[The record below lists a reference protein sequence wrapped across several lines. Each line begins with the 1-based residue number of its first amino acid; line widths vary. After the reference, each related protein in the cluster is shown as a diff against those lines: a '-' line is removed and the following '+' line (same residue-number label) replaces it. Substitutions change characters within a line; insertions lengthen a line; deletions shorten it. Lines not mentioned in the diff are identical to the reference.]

1 MQIVFM
7 GEIMVLNKS
16 ATTVMYKVDDCM
28 GPWVDVR
35 RWIDEQIR

>member
-16 ATTVMYKVDDCM
+16 ATTVMYKVDDCT
-28 GPWVDVR
+28 GPSGWMCAGG
-35 RWIDEQIR
+35 